1 MVNIVIP
8 MAGEGRRFKS
18 AGYKKPKPFIDVN
31 GKPMITRVLD
41 NLNMPNA
48 RFILIARS
56 EHLAAEPEVSAELEK
71 NYDCRFITVDKLT
84 EGMACTILFAR
95 EFINNDNPLLLAN
108 SDQLVDITI
117 ADFVEDCL
125 SGQMDGSIMTFTD
138 RERNPKWSF
147 VKMTNDGFV
156 SKVKEKEAISEHAT
170 VGIYFYSK
178 GKDFVN
184 SALDMIVNNDRTNN
198 EFYTCPT
205 YNYAIRSG
213 KNIGIFNIDQ
223 DKMHG
228 LGTPSDLDKY
238 LARFI

>member
-1 MVNIVIP
+1 

-156 SKVKEKEAISEHAT
+156 SKVKEKEAISEHA
-170 VGIYFYSK
+170 
-178 GKDFVN
+178 N
-184 SALDMIVNNDRTNN
+184 S
-198 EFYTCPT
+198 
-205 YNYAIRSG
+205 G
-213 KNIGIFNIDQ
+213 NIF
-223 DKMHG
+223 
-228 LGTPSDLDKY
+228 LL
-238 LARFI
+238 